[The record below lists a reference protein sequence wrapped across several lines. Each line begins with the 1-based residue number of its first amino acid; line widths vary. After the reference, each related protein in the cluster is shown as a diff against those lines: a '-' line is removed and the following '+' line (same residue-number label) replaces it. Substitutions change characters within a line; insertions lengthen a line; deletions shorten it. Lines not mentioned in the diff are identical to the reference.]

1 MGADLM
7 SDDRQPVQFMSQ
19 RADAAEFRTPKA
31 PRTGAREPWERTS

>member
-1 MGADLM
+1 M
-7 SDDRQPVQFMSQ
+7 STVDDSSGESVQFMSQ